1 MYQAYK
7 MLKTLSNRLLSC
19 PLSFQKFSLVAENH
33 GKEFYYMVLQEQVK
47 RFWQKHVQ
55 LKPKE
60 HFFRFLHL
68 I

>member
-1 MYQAYK
+1 
-7 MLKTLSNRLLSC
+7 
-19 PLSFQKFSLVAENH
+19 
-33 GKEFYYMVLQEQVK
+33 MVLQEQAK

-60 HFFRFLHL
+60 HFFQFLHL